1 MLASSLL
8 AQKELSRAV
17 KAVADGLNLS
27 LASGRA
33 AVSHI
38 VGRDPDQLDEAGVAR
53 ASIESL
59 AESTSDGVVAPLFW
73 LFVGGLPGA
82 LIYKAVNT
90 ADSMVG
96 HKTDRHLEFG
106 WASARFDDLLN
117 LIPARLTAL
126 LVAGASFFVRGADPE
141 RSWKTSLQDA
151 SKHDSP
157 NAGWP
162 EAAYAGALGFR
173 LGGARSYDGIIH
185 ETPGFRRWPVD
196 LDGLRHPQIPRA
208 LLGVLEP
215 AACRHDRHRT
225 APLALRLAFGPGLG
239 GRGLR
244 KSLALEGHRQAGDD
258 EMDVGADFGEPLMG
272 RARKVAE
279 HPRHGIIGHDPQP
292 TSLETR
298 ITLVPAIL
306 ASAAVSPSTAPGHIL
321 VRDQQIGDP
330 ERQAVDED
338 DVVLGCSRFDS
349 CCKRQRLFERLE
361 ALVALLLVHLDPLP
375 HLVVER
381 LRGREVER
389 SVAGAHGQ
397 LLGKTGL
404 AGASPAQNAEHVHP
418 CSSSASTRVQ
428 RAGSGDW
435 SHRGMR
441 QARMTGLNEVLILLS
456 Y

>member
-1 MLASSLL
+1 MAWLLAPLALLIERGIGYPPPLFHLIGHPVTWIGALISWFEKRLNTGENRRLKGILMLGLLVLTVLAAGLLVMAVTRRIPFGFVLEAVLASSLL

-17 KAVADGLNLS
+17 KSVADGLNLS

-73 LFVGGLPGA
+73 LFVGGLPGV

-126 LVAGASFFVRGADPE
+126 LVAGASFFGRGADPE
-141 RSWKTSLQDA
+141 RSWRTSLQDA

-185 ETPGFRRWPVD
+185 ELP
-196 LDGLRHPQIPRA
+196 
-208 LLGVLEP
+208 
-215 AACRHDRHRT
+215 
-225 APLALRLAFGPGLG
+225 AFGD
-239 GRGLR
+239 GRSNLTASDIL
-244 KSLALEGHRQAGDD
+244 KSLELYW
-258 EMDVGADFGEPLMG
+258 VSLNLLL
-272 RARKVAE
+272 VAT
-279 HPRHGIIGHDPQP
+279 I
-292 TSLETR
+292 
-298 ITLVPAIL
+298 AI
-306 ASAAVSPSTAPGHIL
+306 
-321 VRDQQIGDP
+321 
-330 ERQAVDED
+330 
-338 DVVLGCSRFDS
+338 
-349 CCKRQRLFERLE
+349 
-361 ALVALLLVHLDPLP
+361 ALLLW
-375 HLVVER
+375 R
-381 LRGREVER
+381 F
-389 SVAGAHGQ
+389 A
-397 LLGKTGL
+397 
-404 AGASPAQNAEHVHP
+404 
-418 CSSSASTRVQ
+418 
-428 RAGSGDW
+428 
-435 SHRGMR
+435 
-441 QARMTGLNEVLILLS
+441 
-456 Y
+456 